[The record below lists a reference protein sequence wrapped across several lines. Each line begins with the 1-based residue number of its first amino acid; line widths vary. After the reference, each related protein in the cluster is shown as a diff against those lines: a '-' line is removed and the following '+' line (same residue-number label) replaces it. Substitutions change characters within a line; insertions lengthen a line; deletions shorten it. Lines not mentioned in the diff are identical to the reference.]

1 MANYNRVYLIGTLA
15 QAPQS
20 RATTGGLG
28 ICTFPLVAKRSFL
41 NTQGEEREE
50 SCQVD
55 VELFG
60 KHAEAGARLQAG
72 MLILIEGALR
82 MEQWDDKATGRKRS
96 RLLVRADRVQPLTL
110 GADVKPPSFNRI
122 FLLGNVTRD
131 PEKRFTAGGRAICK
145 FGLAVN
151 RRYTT
156 AQGEDREETCF
167 VDLEA
172 FGKQAEVAG
181 QYLRKGGPVL
191 IEGYLRLDQWD
202 DRTTGEHRSKLLAN
216 VDRLQLLGSANRGGD
231 EFGGGGNGSGGGD
244 HGSGDPAE
252 AASPAMA
259 ESAPR
264 RRDDPPP
271 AAASQAPGPASAP
284 VDDIPF

>member
-1 MANYNRVYLIGTLA
+1 MANYNRVYLIGTLT

-20 RATTGGLG
+20 RATPGGLG

-50 SCQVD
+50 ICQVD
-55 VELFG
+55 VELVG

-72 MLILIEGALR
+72 MPILLEGALR
-82 MEQWDDKATGRKRS
+82 MEQWEDKATGRKRS

-110 GADVKPPSFNRI
+110 GAEAKPPSFNRL

-167 VDLEA
+167 VDLET
-172 FGKQAEVAG
+172 FGKQAEIAG

-216 VDRLQLLGSANRGGD
+216 VDRLQLLGGASRGGD
-231 EFGGGGNGSGGGD
+231 EFGGGGGGGGD
-244 HGSGDPAE
+244 SAE
-252 AASPAMA
+252 APTPPMA

-264 RRDDPPP
+264 RRDDPP
-271 AAASQAPGPASAP
+271 AAAAPLPSNPAP

>member
-1 MANYNRVYLIGTLA
+1 MANYNRVYLIGTLT

-20 RATTGGLG
+20 RATPGGLG
-28 ICTFPLVAKRSFL
+28 ICTFPLVAKRTFL

-50 SCQVD
+50 TCQVD
-55 VELFG
+55 VELLG

-72 MLILIEGALR
+72 VPILLEGALR

-96 RLLVRADRVQPLTL
+96 RLLVRADRIQPLAL
-110 GADVKPPSFNRI
+110 GADVKPPSFNRV

-167 VDLEA
+167 VDLEV
-172 FGKQAEVAG
+172 FGKPAEVAG

-216 VDRLQLLGSANRGGD
+216 VDRLQLLGGASRGGD
-231 EFGGGGNGSGGGD
+231 ESSGGGD
-244 HGSGDPAE
+244 PA
-252 AASPAMA
+252 AAAPPMA
-259 ESAPR
+259 ESAPHHR
-264 RRDDPPP
+264 EDAPP
-271 AAASQAPGPASAP
+271 AAAAPLPPNPNPAP